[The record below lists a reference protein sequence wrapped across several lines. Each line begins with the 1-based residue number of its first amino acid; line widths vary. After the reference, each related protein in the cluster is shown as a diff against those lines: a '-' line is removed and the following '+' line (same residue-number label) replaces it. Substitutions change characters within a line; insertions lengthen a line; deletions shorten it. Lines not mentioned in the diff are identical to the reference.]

1 MAEIGR
7 APFDLLEAESELV
20 AGYNVEYSGMKFGLF
35 MASEFAH
42 SFTAGALISILF
54 FGGWQ
59 PVGEIPILGAIIFLA
74 KTFFFYFVI
83 MWIRLTVPRIRIDH
97 MMSMNWKFMV
107 PLSLVLLMT
116 TPLLDYFVKDMG
128 WIRIAS
134 HAGMNLV
141 MFFIAFFVIANS
153 ARKNRPQKVRF
164 PERPL
169 AVPPKEESAL

>member
-1 MAEIGR
+1 
-7 APFDLLEAESELV
+7 
-20 AGYNVEYSGMKFGLF
+20 
-35 MASEFAH
+35 
-42 SFTAGALISILF
+42 
-54 FGGWQ
+54 
-59 PVGEIPILGAIIFLA
+59 
-74 KTFFFYFVI
+74 
-83 MWIRLTVPRIRIDH
+83 
-97 MMSMNWKFMV
+97 MV
-107 PLSLVLLMT
+107 PLSLVLLMV